1 MRIDMKDFIKGYNN
15 TQTVV
20 ETKSQ
25 VLEVSYTSLLDVVW
39 DIISVFVVLEG
50 IKLSKDITNKHKDLL
65 DLYIQLSD
73 WAYDQMAK
81 RATREPF
88 KATFS
93 RTYIELIIEALAT
106 RLTHCEKERDNGD
119 KKFNVDTYIHMKL
132 MYLDLRDALAYRS
145 V

>member
-1 MRIDMKDFIKGYNN
+1 MEKFIKGYNN

-39 DIISVFVVLEG
+39 DMRSVFVVLEG
-50 IKLSKDITNKHKDLL
+50 IKLSKDTTNKPKDLL
-65 DLYIQLSD
+65 DLYIHLSD
-73 WAYDQMAK
+73 WAYSQMAK
-81 RATREPF
+81 RDTHEPY
-88 KATFS
+88 KATFF
-93 RTYIELIIEALAT
+93 RTHIELIVEALAT

-145 V
+145 I

>member
-1 MRIDMKDFIKGYNN
+1 MKNFIKGYNN

-20 ETKSQ
+20 ETRSQ

-39 DIISVFVVLEG
+39 DIKSVDVVLEG
-50 IKLSKDITNKHKDLL
+50 IKLSKDITNKPKDLL

-73 WAYDQMAK
+73 WAYNQAVERD
-81 RATREPF
+81 TSEPF
-88 KATFS
+88 KAAFF
-93 RTYIELIIEALAT
+93 RTYIELIVEASAT
-106 RLTHCEKERDNGD
+106 RLTHCEKERNNGD